1 MVPRIPLEAK
11 QSRRSRIARAARNR
25 HAGRVVAR
33 TSETPSPTG
42 PAFRVGQ
49 ESRATRLVRA
59 LLARPAAWLLRVLAS
74 TWRVEIRGGDPFA
87 PGAARPVLAALWHE
101 SALCAAGLYRDHGV
115 HVAVSRSRDGE
126 HIAAVLAKLGF
137 GESMRGSSSRG
148 GAEALRGVLRALDD
162 GAVVAVLVD
171 GPRGPAHVAKSGI
184 VAAARLAG
192 VPILPVGISARPC
205 LRFASWDRM
214 KLPLPFAHVCL
225 RYDEPIAVASEASDA
240 DAEATRAAL
249 EARLEATPRVAAG
262 SW

>member
-1 MVPRIPLEAK
+1 MRVAHA
-11 QSRRSRIARAARNR
+11 RRNG

-33 TSETPSPTG
+33 TSETPFLTG
-42 PAFRVGQ
+42 W
-49 ESRATRLVRA
+49 VRA
-59 LLARPAAWLLRVLAS
+59 LLARPAAWLLRALAS
-74 TWRVEIRGGDPFA
+74 TWRVEIRGDDPFA

-101 SALCAAGLYRDHGV
+101 GALCAAGLYRDHGV

-137 GESMRGSSSRG
+137 GESLRGSSSRG

-184 VAAARLAG
+184 VAAAKLAG
-192 VPILPVGISARPC
+192 VPILPVGIAARPC
-205 LRFASWDRM
+205 VRFASWDRM
-214 KLPLPFAHVCL
+214 KLPLPFARVRL
-225 RYDEPIAVASEASDA
+225 QYADRIDVAREASEAEV
-240 DAEATRAAL
+240 EATRAAL
-249 EARLEATPRVAAG
+249 ESRLDALPRVAAG

>member
-1 MVPRIPLEAK
+1 
-11 QSRRSRIARAARNR
+11 
-25 HAGRVVAR
+25 VVAR

-42 PAFRVGQ
+42 PALRVGE
-49 ESRATRLVRA
+49 ESRAARWMRA
-59 LLARPAAWLLRVLAS
+59 LLARPAAWLLRALAS
-74 TWRVEIRGGDPFA
+74 TWRVEIRGDDPFA

-137 GESMRGSSSRG
+137 GESLRGSSSRG

-171 GPRGPAHVAKSGI
+171 GPRGPAHVAKSGV
-184 VAAARLAG
+184 VAAAKLAG
-192 VPILPVGISARPC
+192 VPILPVMIAARPC

-214 KLPLPFAHVCL
+214 KLPLPFARVCL
-225 RYDEPIAVASEASDA
+225 DYADRMRVAREASDA
-240 DAEATRAAL
+240 EVEATRAEL
-249 EARLEATPRVAAG
+249 EARLDALPRVAAG